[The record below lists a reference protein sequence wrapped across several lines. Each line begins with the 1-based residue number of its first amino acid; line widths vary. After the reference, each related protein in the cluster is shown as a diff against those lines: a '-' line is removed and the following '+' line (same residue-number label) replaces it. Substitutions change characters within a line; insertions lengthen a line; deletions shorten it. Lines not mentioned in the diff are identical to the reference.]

1 MSARRAPAPPPQ
13 LPGYEHRRLVASG
26 GFADVFLYEQ
36 VLPSR
41 PVAVKVLL
49 TGAVDRDV
57 VEHFRQEANVMAQ
70 LSSHPSIV
78 TIYGAAV
85 SDDGRPYLVME
96 YCPRPNLGVRY
107 RSDRFSVSEV
117 LALGV
122 QIAGAVETAHR
133 AGVLHRDIKPANIL
147 VTAYNRPALTDF
159 GIATTTGMV
168 DGSTGMSIPWAPPES
183 FAEQP
188 WSGRESDVFSLG
200 ATLYTLLAGR
210 SPFELPG
217 GSNTSLDVMTRIQR
231 GEIAPLAR
239 SDVPASLE
247 AVLRSSMEVDA
258 RRRYAS
264 AQAFGRA
271 LQQVEAEM
279 RLSVTQMDVLDDS
292 LPVDEVDDQDG
303 GATRIR
309 GVVEIDPHVDEPP
322 RLATSSPAPPPPTYA
337 AAMSGVSEATVLR
350 APGEQQPAAAA
361 GPPIPRPGELPV
373 AADPASPWGTAAEQ
387 AQAVRRKRSR
397 TPIVAAAAA
406 IVLVLVIGAGIA
418 LAVTAERGDQ
428 PADPSSTIAAPQPN
442 APTPPIALTGVVE
455 GDQVRFT
462 WANPSP
468 VDGDAFVVRSDP
480 SSGTPVRD
488 TAIVAEYVV
497 PIDPD
502 GQTCLQ
508 VAVQRTSGLQS
519 SFEEKCVDA

>member
-1 MSARRAPAPPPQ
+1 MSPRRAPSPPPV
-13 LPGYEHRRLVASG
+13 LPGYEHRRLLGTG

-49 TGAVDRDV
+49 TETTDRDV
-57 VEHFRQEANVMAQ
+57 IEHFRQEANVMAQ

-107 RSDRFSVSEV
+107 RSDRFSVAEV

-159 GIATTTGMV
+159 GIATTTGEA
-168 DGSTGMSIPWAPPES
+168 DASTGMSIPWSPPEA
-183 FAEQP
+183 FAERP
-188 WSGRESDVFSLG
+188 WSGRESDVFALG

-217 GSNTSLDVMTRIQR
+217 GSNTSLDVIARIER

-247 AVLRSSMEVDA
+247 AVLRSSMEVDP

-264 AQAFGRA
+264 AQALGRA

-279 RLSVTQMDVLDDS
+279 SLSVTQMDVLDDS
-292 LPVDEVDDQDG
+292 LPVDVVDDQDG

-309 GVVEIDPHVDEPP
+309 GVVEIDPHVDDPP
-322 RLATSSPAPPPPTYA
+322 RLATSSPAPAMPSYA
-337 AAMSGVSEATVLR
+337 AAAQVVSDATIVR
-350 APGEQQPAAAA
+350 PSAAQASAPA
-361 GPPIPRPGELPV
+361 IPRPGELPV
-373 AADPASPWGTAAEQ
+373 APESGSPWAVASEQ
-387 AQAVRRKRSR
+387 AQAERRKRSR
-397 TPIVAAAAA
+397 TPIVAAIAGAV
-406 IVLVLVIGAGIA
+406 VLVVAATGVWLVVTSGAG
-418 LAVTAERGDQ
+418 TSQ
-428 PADPSSTIAAPQPN
+428 PGPSTTIAAPEPG
-442 APTPPIALTGVVE
+442 APSPPIAFQTTVE
-455 GDQVRFT
+455 ADGVRFGWT
-462 WANPSP
+462 NPSP
-468 VDGDAFVVRSDP
+468 ADGDAYVVRSDP
-480 SSGTPVRD
+480 SAGTPVRE
-488 TAIVAEYVV
+488 TIVQPEIVV

-502 GQTCLQ
+502 GQTCIA
-508 VAVQRTSGLQS
+508 VAIQRATGMQS
-519 SFEEKCVDA
+519 DYEEHCVDA

>member
-1 MSARRAPAPPPQ
+1 MSPRRAPSQPPV
-13 LPGYEHRRLVASG
+13 LPGYEHRRLLGSG

-49 TGAVDRDV
+49 TEAVDRDV

-159 GIATTTGMV
+159 GIATTTGEADV
-168 DGSTGMSIPWAPPES
+168 AAGMSIPWSPPEA
-183 FAEQP
+183 FAEP
-188 WSGRESDVFSLG
+188 AWSGRESDVFSLG
-200 ATLYTLLAGR
+200 STLYTLLAGR

-217 GSNTSLDVMTRIQR
+217 GSNTSLDVISRIER
-231 GEIAPLAR
+231 GEVAPLAR

-247 AVLRSSMEVDA
+247 ALLRSSMETDP
-258 RRRYAS
+258 RRRFSS
-264 AQAFGRA
+264 AQALGRA

-279 RLSVTQMDVLDDS
+279 SLSVTQMDVLDDS
-292 LPVDEVDDQDG
+292 LPVDAVDDEDG

-309 GVVEIDPHVDEPP
+309 GVVEIDPHVDDPP
-322 RLATSSPAPPPPTYA
+322 RLATSAPAPPPPTYA
-337 AAMSGVSEATVLR
+337 AAMVSEATVLR
-350 APGEQQPAAAA
+350 PSQQPAAAP

-373 AADPASPWGTAAEQ
+373 AADPESPWGAASAQ
-387 AQAVRRKRSR
+387 AQATRRKRSR
-397 TPIVAAAAA
+397 TPLVAAIAAGV
-406 IVLVLVIGAGIA
+406 VLVAVVGIGIVVSIGADPQA
-418 LAVTAERGDQ
+418 TQ
-428 PADPSSTIAAPQPN
+428 PSSTPTIAPPDATAPS
-442 APTPPIALTGVVE
+442 PPIAMAGAAE

-462 WANPSP
+462 WTNPSAQ
-468 VDGDAFVVRSDP
+468 DGDEFAIRSEPSDGDP
-480 SSGTPVRD
+480 IIQT
-488 TAIVAEYVV
+488 IQEAEILL
-497 PIDPD
+497 PADPD
-502 GQTCLQ
+502 GRTCVS
-508 VAVQRTSGLQS
+508 VAVQRANGLQS
-519 SFEEKCVDA
+519 TYREVCLDG

>member
-1 MSARRAPAPPPQ
+1 VSPRRAPSPPPV
-13 LPGYEHRRLVASG
+13 LPGYEHRRLLGSG

-49 TGAVDRDV
+49 AETVDRDV

-85 SDDGRPYLVME
+85 SDDGRPFLVME

-159 GIATTTGMV
+159 GIATTTGEA
-168 DGSTGMSIPWAPPES
+168 DAATGMSIPWSPPEA
-183 FAEQP
+183 FAEP
-188 WSGRESDVFSLG
+188 AWSGRESDVFSLG
-200 ATLYTLLAGR
+200 STLYTLLAGR

-217 GSNTSLDVMTRIQR
+217 GSNTSLDVIARIER

-247 AVLRSSMEVDA
+247 ALLRSSMETDP
-258 RRRYAS
+258 RRRFSS
-264 AQAFGRA
+264 AQALGRA

-292 LPVDEVDDQDG
+292 LPADVVDDEDG

-309 GVVEIDPHVDEPP
+309 GVVEIDPHVDDPP
-322 RLATSSPAPPPPTYA
+322 RLATSSPAPPAPTYG
-337 AAMSGVSEATVLR
+337 AAMVSEATVLR
-350 APGEQQPAAAA
+350 PSPGAAAQA

-373 AADPASPWGTAAEQ
+373 AADPESPWGAAAAQ
-387 AQAVRRKRSR
+387 AQATRRRRSR
-397 TPIVAAAAA
+397 TPIVAAIAAGV
-406 IVLVLVIGAGIA
+406 VLVLVIGLGVF
-418 LAVTAERGDQ
+418 LAVGAGTDTTQ
-428 PADPSSTIAAPQPN
+428 PGPSPTIAAPDVT
-442 APTPPIALTGVVE
+442 APSPPINLQAAAV
-455 GDQVRFT
+455 GDQVQVT
-462 WANPSP
+462 WTNPSEQEGDVYAIRSEP
-468 VDGDAFVVRSDP
+468 SDGDPIIQTLEEAELLLP
-480 SSGTPVRD
+480 S
-488 TAIVAEYVV
+488 
-497 PIDPD
+497 DPD
-502 GQTCLQ
+502 GRTCVS
-508 VAVQRTSGLQS
+508 VAVQRANGLQS
-519 SFEEKCVDA
+519 TYREVCLDA

>member
-1 MSARRAPAPPPQ
+1 MSPKRAPAQPPL
-13 LPGYEHRRLVASG
+13 LPGYEHRRVLGSG

-49 TGAVDRDV
+49 SEAVDRDV
-57 VEHFRQEANVMAQ
+57 VEHFRREANVMAQ

-107 RSDRFSVSEV
+107 RSDRFSVAEV

-159 GIATTTGMV
+159 GIATTTGEA
-168 DGSTGMSIPWAPPES
+168 DASTGMSIPWSPPEA
-183 FAEQP
+183 FAQQP
-188 WSGRESDVFSLG
+188 WSGRESDVFALG

-217 GSNTSLDVMTRIQR
+217 GSNTSLDVIARIER

-247 AVLRSSMEVDA
+247 AVLRSSMEVDP
-258 RRRYAS
+258 RRRYSS
-264 AQAFGRA
+264 AQALGRA

-279 RLSVTQMDVLDDS
+279 SLSVTQMDVLDDS
-292 LPVDEVDDQDG
+292 LPVDAVDDQDG

-309 GVVEIDPHVDEPP
+309 GVVEIDPHVDDAP
-322 RLATSSPAPPPPTYA
+322 RLATSSPAPAMPTYA
-337 AAMSGVSEATVLR
+337 AATQMVSDATVVR
-350 APGEQQPAAAA
+350 APA
-361 GPPIPRPGELPV
+361 GPAIPRPGELPV
-373 AADPASPWGTAAEQ
+373 AAEVGSPWGVASEQ

-397 TPIVAAAAA
+397 TPVIATIASV
-406 IVLVLVIGAGIA
+406 VLAVVVGAGIWLVA
-418 LAVTAERGDQ
+418 TSGAGSSQ
-428 PADPSSTIAAPQPN
+428 PGPSTTLAAPEPN
-442 APTPPIALTGVVE
+442 APSKPIAMTGAVE
-455 GDQVRFT
+455 GDEVRFT

-468 VDGDAFVVRSDP
+468 VDGDVFVARADP
-480 SSGTPVRD
+480 SQGDPIRETPVLPELS
-488 TAIVAEYVV
+488 I

-502 GQTCLQ
+502 GETCLA
-508 VAVQRTSGLQS
+508 VAIQRTTGLQS
-519 SFEEKCVDA
+519 DYEELCIDA

>member
-1 MSARRAPAPPPQ
+1 MSVRRAPSPPPL
-13 LPGYEHRRLVASG
+13 LPGYEHRGLLGTG

-41 PVAVKVLL
+41 LVAVKVLL
-49 TGAVDRDV
+49 TEAVDRDV

-159 GIATTTGMV
+159 GIATTTGEG
-168 DGSTGMSIPWAPPES
+168 DAATGMSIPWSPPEA
-183 FAEQP
+183 FAQRP
-188 WSGRESDVFSLG
+188 WSGRESDVFALG
-200 ATLYTLLAGR
+200 ATLSTLLAGR

-217 GSNTSLDVMTRIQR
+217 GSNTSLDVIARIER

-247 AVLRSSMEVDA
+247 AVLRSSMEVDP
-258 RRRYAS
+258 RRRYTS
-264 AQAFGRA
+264 AQALGRA

-292 LPVDEVDDQDG
+292 LPVDAVDDQDG

-309 GVVEIDPHVDEPP
+309 GVVEIDPHVDDPP
-322 RLATSSPAPPPPTYA
+322 RLATSSPAPPMPTYA
-337 AAMSGVSEATVLR
+337 AATQMVSDATVARPSAGVGAIAREL
-350 APGEQQPAAAA
+350 PAAAEA
-361 GPPIPRPGELPV
+361 G
-373 AADPASPWGTAAEQ
+373 SPWDVASAQ
-387 AQAVRRKRSR
+387 AQAQAQAGRRRRSR
-397 TPIVAAAAA
+397 TPVVAVISAAVLA
-406 IVLVLVIGAGIA
+406 LVLGVGIWLVA
-418 LAVTAERGDQ
+418 TSDTGSSQ
-428 PADPSSTIAAPQPN
+428 PGPSATLAAPEPN
-442 APTPPIALTGVVE
+442 APSRPIALVGAIE
-455 GDQVRFT
+455 GDVVRFT

-468 VDGDAFVVRSDP
+468 VDGDVFAVRSDP
-480 SSGTPVRD
+480 SVGDPIRE
-488 TAIVAEYVV
+488 TAVLAEFSV

-502 GQTCLQ
+502 GQTCLS
-508 VAVQRTSGLQS
+508 VAIQRTTGRQS
-519 SFEEKCVDA
+519 AFEEGCVDG